1 MAFAFSVLLY
11 PHHQQFPLR
20 GPCPDGR
27 RYGLTMFRYEEHD
40 GLGSASPPVA
50 LLSVYPQCKKEYPA
64 TLPFG
69 YSLSVPLAA

>member
-1 MAFAFSVLLY
+1 
-11 PHHQQFPLR
+11 
-20 GPCPDGR
+20 
-27 RYGLTMFRYEEHD
+27 MFRYEEHD